1 MAKIRVNLL
10 WRWRMPRKLV
20 VLLVMVPIS
29 ATYAC
34 GQISSQQPQE
44 NNVDY
49 DPNASLFPHSNSTR
63 YWISG
68 QDNIIFQWHPSFPA
82 KYSGPNSLRDSAE
95 HATSNVATLYLGY
108 QVRSNTEVFF
118 DLETAGGGGLSDAL
132 GLAGVT
138 NVDVVRNPTLGS
150 KPYIARIMLREIIPL
165 GTEMKESDRD
175 QFNLATQIPVRRIE
189 IRAGKYGMADY
200 FDLNEVGSDSHSQF
214 MNWTAVNNGAY
225 DYAADTRGYTYGV
238 LAEYDDRNWTFKFG
252 ESLMPKVANGQDL
265 QWNLS
270 KAHAENFE
278 WTYMP
283 KLLAHRESAVRLLS
297 YVNHANMG
305 VYRDAVDNFLDG
317 ATPTPEI
324 TAHTARTTTKYGFT
338 ASVEQDLP
346 HDFRAFAR
354 WGWNEGQHE
363 SFAYT
368 EADATIEAG
377 GDLAGKRWH
386 RKLDKVGSA
395 FISNGISADHQEYLR
410 LGGLGFLLGDGNL
423 NYAREDIWESY
434 YNAHIWRGIF
444 AAFDIQS
451 IHHPGYNQ
459 DRGSVLAPG
468 FRFHLEL

>member
-1 MAKIRVNLL
+1 MKTLRTIRVRARQLF
-10 WRWRMPRKLV
+10 
-20 VLLVMVPIS
+20 LLVAVCCACMTFAIAQSAPQPDSGSNDVP
-29 ATYAC
+29 
-34 GQISSQQPQE
+34 P
-44 NNVDY
+44 
-49 DPNASLFPHSNSTR
+49 DPETVTLFPHSNTSR

-82 KYSGPNSLRDSAE
+82 QYSGPNSLRDTAE

-108 QVRSNTEVFF
+108 QATKNTEVFF
-118 DLETAGGGGLSDAL
+118 DVESASGGGLSDAL

-165 GTEMKESDRD
+165 SQEMKESDRD
-175 QFNLATQIPVRRIE
+175 QFNLATQVPARRLE

-238 LAEYDDRNWTFKFG
+238 MAEYDDRNWTFRFG
-252 ESLMPKVANGQDL
+252 EALMPKVANGQDL

-270 KAHAENFE
+270 KARAENFE
-278 WTYMP
+278 FTYMP
-283 KLLAHRESAVRLLS
+283 KLIAHRQSAIRLLS

-305 VYRDAVDNFLDG
+305 VYRDAIQNFLDG
-317 ATPTPEI
+317 TTLTPDI
-324 TAHTARTTTKYGFT
+324 TAHPEQTRIKYGFT
-338 ASVEQDLP
+338 ASVEQELP

-368 EADATIEAG
+368 EVDATIEAG
-377 GDLAGKRWH
+377 GDLAGNRWH

-395 FISNGISADHQEYLR
+395 FISNGISADHQ
-410 LGGLGFLLGDGNL
+410 
-423 NYAREDIWESY
+423 
-434 YNAHIWRGIF
+434 
-444 AAFDIQS
+444 
-451 IHHPGYNQ
+451 
-459 DRGSVLAPG
+459 
-468 FRFHLEL
+468 